1 MRTMIS
7 VRALSRTTNNRLQ
20 AYMLLL
26 LGVSFL
32 TVAKLGILNSYSLGE
47 FLFGLGMLIAAL
59 FKPNRLMLAGLLTTL
74 LGIGTILNFQ
84 HFIPGNQFLAAHL
97 LAIGLAL
104 LGIAW
109 MSHRGYISSDI
120 VTPGLLILGVGVV
133 EYLQAAHLTP
143 PTFLPFAL
151 SLWLP
156 GSGLLVLGLIHLAT
170 SARK

>member
-1 MRTMIS
+1 ME
-7 VRALSRTTNNRLQ
+7 N
-20 AYMLLL
+20 
-26 LGVSFL
+26 LGQE
-32 TVAKLGILNSYSLGE
+32 SL
-47 FLFGLGMLIAAL
+47 
-59 FKPNRLMLAGLLTTL
+59 
-74 LGIGTILNFQ
+74 
-84 HFIPGNQFLAAHL
+84 PGFLAPFPVPHTGSAGREASPPAPPFSIRSL
-97 LAIGLAL
+97 DFA

-109 MSHRGYISSDI
+109 MRHRGYISSDI

-143 PTFLPFAL
+143 STFLPFAL

>member
-26 LGVSFL
+26 LGVIFL
-32 TVAKLGILNSYSLGE
+32 AVAKWGILNSYSLGE
-47 FLFGLGMLIAAL
+47 FLFGLGMLTAAL

-74 LGIGTILNFQ
+74 LGVGTILNFQ

-143 PTFLPFAL
+143 PTFLSFAL

-156 GSGLLVLGLIHLAT
+156 GSGLLVLGLIHLAP